1 MFQNRTTRT
10 WSRGLQHASDT
21 LIRRGTAMG
30 PLVPMLLLVPVFL
43 TCAYLFQRNIWVS
56 LIFVISA
63 IGIVIEYFRQFSKF
77 ARDDPD
83 RLQSESYRY
92 AMQKIQLVSA
102 KELPGPVPIDDL
114 HIGDPISNPINPMP
128 ALESIASY
136 EGEKK

>member
-1 MFQNRTTRT
+1 
-10 WSRGLQHASDT
+10 
-21 LIRRGTAMG
+21 MG